1 VVPRTFLGSLAT
13 SLLVSPIS
21 MFFQATYAPK
31 VTSMNVARAGL
42 ALISVAC
49 TSAFRWQLGRRFGT
63 SVSVAYACV
72 TIVQFHINFYAS
84 RALPNTFALAL
95 SNLAYS
101 YLLRDDYRACMCIL
115 GFTAAVFRFEIVILA
130 TPILAMAI
138 VRKRLPLGK
147 ALVVGL
153 WGVAAGVAGALL
165 SVCVDSVF
173 WGRFVWPEFEGFVFN
188 AVLNKSH
195 EWGTSPFHWYLT
207 SAIPRCMLGTPPTSQ
222 TLYQKRSPR
231 PLATPLIPIIRSP
244 RHFAAPLIP
253 IIRSPRHFAASA
265 LILCSPKPSNPFE
278 LSNGKPQI
286 CRYSRADA
294 IWTLLQRED
303 ARVDHA
309 RSRLPR
315 YLLPLAP
322 QGASLHHLLDS
333 HIQHS
338 GCRGGE
344 MRMSDPM

>member
-1 VVPRTFLGSLAT
+1 VDIEIDLPTCELRTDIPGYDHNEFPGVVPRTFLGSLAT
-13 SLLVSPIS
+13 SLIVSPIS
-21 MFFQATYAPK
+21 FFFQATYAPK

-49 TSAFRWQLGRRFGT
+49 TSAFRWQLGKRFGT

-101 YLLRDDYRACMCIL
+101 YLLRDDYRTCMCIL
-115 GFTAAVFRFEIVILA
+115 GFAAAVFRFEIVVLA

-138 VRKRLPLGK
+138 VRKRLPLGN

-153 WGVAAGVAGALL
+153 WGVATGVAGALL

-173 WGRFVWPEFEGFVFN
+173 WGRLVWPEFEGFVFN

-207 SAIPRCMLGTPPTSQ
+207 SAIPRCMLGTPPTSKILYRKPSAPCHASQ
-222 TLYQKRSPR
+222 TLDPEDSALCR
-231 PLATPLIPIIRSP
+231 IR
-244 RHFAAPLIP
+244 
-253 IIRSPRHFAASA
+253 AASV
-265 LILCSPKPSNPFE
+265 L
-278 LSNGKPQI
+278 PQI
-286 CRYSRADA
+286 LESY
-294 IWTLLQRED
+294 
-303 ARVDHA
+303 
-309 RSRLPR
+309 
-315 YLLPLAP
+315 
-322 QGASLHHLLDS
+322 
-333 HIQHS
+333 
-338 GCRGGE
+338 
-344 MRMSDPM
+344 